1 MSPCSVQGDPDLR
14 HPKNPPGIHL
24 SVPAP
29 GDTQRQQ
36 GGDEAQKC
44 PLKPQGSRS
53 QEEPPPSPS
62 LPLSGMQRHP
72 PGWMDG
78 GRGPCCSQPACPPCS
93 LILAGGWSRPSQMAR
108 AASTGGP
115 EPRQIG
121 AGCLQRAPATLR
133 GPGPSHGTGG
143 AEPRGAHS
151 AAPRD
156 SP

>member
-24 SVPAP
+24 PVPAP

-78 GRGPCCSQPACPPCS
+78 WREGAVLLPARLSPLLADPGRGMEPPLADGEGSQHRWP
-93 LILAGGWSRPSQMAR
+93 
-108 AASTGGP
+108 
-115 EPRQIG
+115 
-121 AGCLQRAPATLR
+121 
-133 GPGPSHGTGG
+133 
-143 AEPRGAHS
+143 
-151 AAPRD
+151 
-156 SP
+156 